1 MNCLNFDISSTGC
14 NNKIKFNWSMY
25 IISIHFEF
33 AVFIDQDCDVQISII
48 GFIATVPFVKNLEYG
63 LILCTFLDVN
73 WIFYLF

>member
-1 MNCLNFDISSTGC
+1 
-14 NNKIKFNWSMY
+14 MY